1 MNIREKYSLNINIVK
16 TVLFFSCRL
25 RKGCGAGCNSGGNVE
40 DCDAGGLSCGS
51 GNSGN
56 SGTGASD
63 SQHSSGPTA
72 LHAYTP
78 HSLGKHDSYRL
89 NTLLLLTHTRTH

>member
-1 MNIREKYSLNINIVK
+1 MSFY
-16 TVLFFSCRL
+16 RL

-78 HSLGKHDSYRL
+78 HSLGKRTQNQCL
-89 NTLLLLTHTRTH
+89 N